1 MRTPGQSMSG
11 PKEALLSASSST
23 AGPIGSCLAC
33 HCTKATGR
41 PRINLRWRLCW
52 MDWTRSS
59 RRFHPRWGCVLGV
72 WIWDPM
78 RFLIPWAELL
88 RLERQSP
95 WTPASHPGIFL
106 WLLKM
111 LYWLLCPSL
120 LFLRVEGQRSRTLT
134 WSRSCMMGSRPPLPG
149 WMM

>member
-1 MRTPGQSMSG
+1 MRTPRQGTSG

-23 AGPIGSCLAC
+23 AGQIGSYLAC
-33 HCTKATGR
+33 HCTKGTGR

-59 RRFHPRWGCVLGV
+59 RRFHPRCAWSVDLGPRKV
-72 WIWDPM
+72 APS
-78 RFLIPWAELL
+78 PEQSCWAWRGSL
-88 RLERQSP
+88 

-106 WLLKM
+106 WLFKTLS
-111 LYWLLCPSL
+111 WLLSPSL
-120 LFLRVEGQRSRTLT
+120 LFLRVEGRRNRTLT
-134 WSRSCMMGSRPPLPG
+134 WSRSCMMGSRPPLLG